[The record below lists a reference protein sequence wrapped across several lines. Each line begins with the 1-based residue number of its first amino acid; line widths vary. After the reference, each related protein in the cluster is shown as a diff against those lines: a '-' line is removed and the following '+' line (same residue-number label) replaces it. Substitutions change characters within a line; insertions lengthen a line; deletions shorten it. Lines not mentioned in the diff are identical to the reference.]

1 MAVVNAQTIMDIL
14 SKSFGRDGV
23 IAGTEESVRAKLETL
38 FESAAITSTP
48 TPNHDENC
56 GSKQSVHRNQDAPK
70 RPASAYLLWLNDNRQ
85 SIANTHFPKNKDG
98 EHCYPE
104 GHDNAGEPLKG
115 RSKTTEIIKK
125 AGALWKEVTDEDKQP
140 YIDQSTKNQETYH
153 KMMEQYTS
161 SNDSQTKKKTKSNKK
176 FDSTQRPEAPDG
188 WSGHHDM
195 TYLSVNVKDPATGK
209 TIKGFKNFDE
219 AVSKANELGN
229 ACGGITLTSTGYRLR
244 VGKNGLVKLGE
255 YWPSGISSWV
265 KNTHIKKSH
274 DNDDSEYES
283 ASE

>member
-1 MAVVNAQTIMDIL
+1 MYCREFV
-14 SKSFGRDGV
+14 
-23 IAGTEESVRAKLETL
+23 
-38 FESAAITSTP
+38 
-48 TPNHDENC
+48 
-56 GSKQSVHRNQDAPK
+56 
-70 RPASAYLLWLNDNRQ
+70 ASND
-85 SIANTHFPKNKDG
+85 DG
-98 EHCYPE
+98 EYCYPD
-104 GHDNAGEPLKG
+104 GDDNAGEPLKG

-140 YIDQSTKNQETYH
+140 YIDQSTKNQETYR
-153 KMMEQYTS
+153 KMMEEYTPDGKS
-161 SNDSQTKKKTKSNKK
+161 PTKKKTKSIRK
-176 FDSTQRPEAPDG
+176 FDHTQRPEAPEG

-219 AVSKANELGN
+219 AVSKANELGY

-244 VGKNGLVKLGE
+244 VGKNGLVKLDE